1 MALPT
6 RYKMIGLLTMGTMIN
21 YIDRVNISIAAP
33 DIMRETGW
41 DQERF
46 GLVLSAFLVGYAL
59 FQYPGGAIADRW
71 SARRLLALSCLGF
84 SFFTAL
90 TPLGQSGFLLLV
102 LLRFLVGACE
112 SVSFPTAASLNSR
125 WIPRSEYS
133 RAQTVTISGAALV
146 QLVSYPS
153 TAWII
158 ENFSWETVFYFN
170 AALGFAWMTIW
181 LWYATDTPREHASV
195 SPAELR
201 EIEAGLASKAEPASV
216 PLWSIVRTSSV
227 ISLCSSYMLF
237 GFIVWIFI
245 LWFPSYLV
253 QARGFSVMQM
263 GLVGMIPHGAGF
275 VGQVTGG
282 VISDALLR
290 LGYSARFARARVPGI
305 WVGLSVPFLIAA
317 VVVSSAALSVALF
330 GLFFFTLSLAVSG
343 YWSLPLELNPRL
355 VGRISG
361 VMNTSGNM
369 AGIFGPITAGMI
381 VARTG
386 NWDLPFFLAAGL
398 AVLSSL
404 IFVFLVS
411 TKPVVIPGL
420 DSVTPRE
427 PEADR
432 PARAAGKWG
441 A

>member
-21 YIDRVNISIAAP
+21 YIDRVNISVAAP
-33 DIMRETGW
+33 DIMQETGW

-46 GLVLSAFLVGYAL
+46 GLVLSSFLVGYAL
-59 FQYPGGAIADRW
+59 FQYPGGVIADRW
-71 SARRLLALSCLGF
+71 SPRRLLALSCLGF

-125 WIPRSEYS
+125 WIPRSEYG
-133 RAQTVTISGAALV
+133 RAQTVTISGAALG
-146 QLVSYPS
+146 QLVAYPS

-158 ENFSWETVFYFN
+158 ENFSWQTVFYFN
-170 AALGFAWMTIW
+170 AALGFAWMALW

-195 SPAELR
+195 SQAELR

-253 QARGFSVMQM
+253 QARGFSMMQM

-275 VGQVTGG
+275 VGQITGG

-290 LGYSARFARARVPGI
+290 QGYSARFARARVPGI
-305 WVGLSVPFLIAA
+305 WIGLSAPLLIAA

-330 GLFFFTLSLAVSG
+330 ALFFFTLSMAVSG

-420 DSVTPRE
+420 DSVTPRA

-432 PARAAGKWG
+432 PAREAGR
-441 A
+441 

>member
-1 MALPT
+1 MTLPT
-6 RYKMIGLLTMGTMIN
+6 RYKMIGVLTTGTMIN
-21 YIDRVNISIAAP
+21 YIDRVNISVAAP
-33 DIMRETGW
+33 EIMRETGW
-41 DQERF
+41 DEGRF

-59 FQYPGGAIADRW
+59 FQYPGGVIADRW
-71 SARRLLALSCLGF
+71 SPRRLLALACFGF

-90 TPLGQSGFLLLV
+90 TPLGQGGFLLLL
-102 LLRFLVGACE
+102 LLRFLVGGCE

-125 WIPRSEYS
+125 WIPREEYS
-133 RAQTVTISGAALV
+133 RAQTVTISGAALGQMV
-146 QLVSYPS
+146 AYPS

-158 ENFSWETVFYFN
+158 ENYSWETVFYFN
-170 AALGFAWMTIW
+170 AALGFAWMTLW
-181 LWYATDTPREHASV
+181 LWYSTDTPREHASV
-195 SPAELR
+195 TAEELR
-201 EIEAGLASKAEPASV
+201 EIGDGLTSKTEPASV
-216 PLWSIVRTSSV
+216 PLWSIVSTSSV
-227 ISLCSSYMLF
+227 ISLCASYMLF

-275 VGQVTGG
+275 IGQITGG
-282 VISDALLR
+282 VISDALLKR
-290 LGYSARFARARVPGI
+290 GYSARTARARVPGT
-305 WVGLSVPFLIAA
+305 WVGLSVPFLVAA
-317 VVVSSAALSVALF
+317 VIVQSGTLSVVLF
-330 GLFFFTLSLAVSG
+330 AFFFFTLSLAVSG

-411 TKPVVIPGL
+411 TKPVVMPEL
-420 DSVTPRE
+420 DLGHASRTGGRS
-427 PEADR
+427 
-432 PARAAGKWG
+432 AG